1 MNDRFIVTIDGP
13 AASGKSTLAR
23 LLSKRDGF
31 LHIDTGALYRAVG
44 YVLGSNPTKEQLD
57 NLKFVIE
64 KKDRIVIK
72 YKGKDIETFIRTEEC
87 GMLASNAAK
96 LEFVR
101 DFVNNFA
108 RKLAVK
114 GKYVIDGRDCGSVI
128 FPDADLKIFLVA
140 SIKER
145 AARRAKEEQK
155 NVLKIEKD
163 IEKRDEQDKN
173 RQIAPLSQ
181 PKGATEIDTTNMSI
195 EEMYLKVKRLIEDRY
210 EYSYS

>member
-13 AASGKSTLAR
+13 AASGKSTLAK

-31 LHIDTGALYRAVG
+31 LHIDTGALYRTVG
-44 YVLGSNPTKEQLD
+44 YALGLNPTKEQLD
-57 NLKFVIE
+57 NLDLTVE

-72 YKGKDIETFIRTEEC
+72 YKGEDVETFIRTEEC
-87 GMLASNAAK
+87 GMLASNVAK

-101 DFVNNFA
+101 DFVNDFA
-108 RKLAVK
+108 RKLAAK
-114 GKYVIDGRDCGSVI
+114 GKYVIDGRDCGSII

-145 AARRAKEEQK
+145 ALRRAKEDGK
-155 NVLKIEKD
+155 SVLKIEKD
-163 IEKRDEQDKN
+163 IEKRDKQDKN
-173 RQIAPLSQ
+173 RKVAPLFK
-181 PKGATEIDTTNMSI
+181 PKGAVEIDTTNMSV

-210 EYSYS
+210 EHNNS